1 MSPEKRN
8 EFLGS
13 GGTGVISFDPPD
25 DGPPYTR
32 AISYGSDADTG
43 NFYF

>member
-1 MSPEKRN
+1 MEDVRSVRMSREERN

-25 DGPPYTR
+25 DGPPY
-32 AISYGSDADTG
+32 S
-43 NFYF
+43 